1 MAVDHLEP
9 AEQRVIVDRVSDD
22 YARIIAAQDV
32 AAGAVLQGFG
42 AQEVLAQPSYLS
54 LQIAADQHILLSP
67 DYLQYTNHSCD
78 PNVFFDTQKMEI
90 IALRPIAAGDEIS
103 FFYPSTEWT
112 MDRPFPCHC
121 GAASCL
127 GTMDGAAGL
136 SDAVLALYRLNPH
149 ITAALAQRARTSDQP
164 TG

>member
-1 MAVDHLEP
+1 MAADMQEVRSVAVDHLEP

-54 LQIAADQHILLSP
+54 L
-67 DYLQYTNHSCD
+67 
-78 PNVFFDTQKMEI
+78 DTQKMEI

-136 SDAVLALYRLNPH
+136 SDAVLALDRLNPH